1 MIGYPAKLLE
11 ILLTPLAAF
20 LLAGMLFGLQ
30 RRLAARLQS
39 RLGPPLWQPFL
50 DLAKLL
56 AKESRLTNPWL
67 AVCPRLQL
75 AAATVALVLFVLR
88 SDLLVILFVHMAGG
102 SFLVVG
108 GLGSTSPYSQ
118 CAGQRQ
124 LWQMFAAE
132 TILFLLAAA
141 LYMTTGSFGLE
152 PLYTLQQPLLLRL
165 PLMFAAYLVA
175 LAIKM
180 RKSPFDFAGAD
191 HSHQEL
197 VGGVLTDYSGRHLA
211 LAEVAHW
218 FEVVL
223 YLAFGTLFWTT
234 DFAGGLLLAL
244 ASFLTVN
251 LLDNSTARLTWR
263 WLLTRSWLAAVSLA
277 VLNLLLLGV

>member
-1 MIGYPAKLLE
+1 MIVNPVYVAK

-20 LLAGMLFGLQ
+20 LLGGTLYGLQ

-50 DLAKLL
+50 DVAKLL
-56 AKESRLTNPWL
+56 GKESRLANPWL

-88 SDLLVILFVHMAGG
+88 ADLLVILFVHMAGG
-102 SFLVVG
+102 AFLVVG
-108 GLGSTSPYSQ
+108 GLGSTSPYCQ

-124 LWQMFAAE
+124 LWQMFAGE
-132 TILFLLAAA
+132 TLLFLLAAA

-152 PLYTLQQPLLLRL
+152 PLYALQQPLLFRL
-165 PLMFAAYLVA
+165 PLLFAAYLVA

-191 HSHQEL
+191 HAHQEL

-223 YLAFGTLFWTT
+223 YLAIGSLFWTT
-234 DFAGGLLLAL
+234 NPAGGLLLAL
-244 ASFLTVN
+244 ASFLAVN
-251 LLDNSTARLTWR
+251 LLDNSAARLTWR
-263 WLLTRSWLAAVSLA
+263 WLLTRSWLAAAFLA
-277 VLNLLLLGV
+277 VLNLLLLGR